1 MTKFAVY
8 AEQHGKMVLAENGF
22 STHAAAA
29 QWAAIEF
36 GLGNWEVRE
45 YSPEPDARATA
56 IAAEERRTA
65 AWLELNPAADP
76 ACKFCHGTGIVKDW
90 VDYGSTVVSMDSVC
104 ECVEDVDDADAAN
117 WEPVID
123 YEPRRV
129 GW

>member
-1 MTKFAVY
+1 MMNDKQRGDMA
-8 AEQHGKMVLAENGF
+8 
-22 STHAAAA
+22 HAAALA
-29 QWAAIEF
+29 EQAER
-36 GLGNWEVRE
+36 V
-45 YSPEPDARATA
+45 YATA

-104 ECVEDVDDADAAN
+104 ECVEDVDDAAN